1 MISDPTLSDASGRNM
16 RIKLRPATES
26 DSPIIRDL
34 VHLGRINPTGLD
46 WERFLLA
53 ESPQGVVVGCGQ
65 IKPHRDGSYEL
76 ASIVVHP
83 DWRGRGVARKII
95 EELLAGHSDDLYLMC
110 RSELGSLYE
119 KFGFYTIRQDEMPR
133 YFRRISRLAGLFEGL
148 ARAGT
153 SLLVMKRDGSR

>member
-1 MISDPTLSDASGRNM
+1 MK
-16 RIKLRPATES
+16 IKLRPATEA
-26 DSPIIRDL
+26 DSQTIRAL

-46 WERFLLA
+46 WPRFLLA
-53 ESPQGVVVGCGQ
+53 ESPEGEVVGCGQ

-83 DWRGRGVARKII
+83 DWRGRGVARRII
-95 EELLAGHSDDLYLMC
+95 EELLAGHPGDLYLMC

-119 KFGFYTIRQDEMPR
+119 KFGFHAIRPDEMPR
-133 YFRRISRLAGLFEGL
+133 YFLRISRLAGLFEGL

-153 SLLVMKRDGSR
+153 SLLVMKRDGSS